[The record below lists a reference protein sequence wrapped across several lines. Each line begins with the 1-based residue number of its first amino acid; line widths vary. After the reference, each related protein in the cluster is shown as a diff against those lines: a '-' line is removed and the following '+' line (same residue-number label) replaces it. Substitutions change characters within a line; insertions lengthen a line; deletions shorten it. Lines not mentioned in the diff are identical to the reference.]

1 MKFPVPCWWGAR
13 TAPSGSLLRIIGLA
27 ALLPLAGLLT
37 ACSVVKL
44 AYNQAPELAYLQLD
58 GYFDFNDAQT
68 SRVKDELV
76 KVQRWHRSTQ
86 LPAYS
91 EFLKKWQGL
100 LPGEL
105 DEATVCSAVAEVRGS
120 LLNISARSEPI
131 VAELAPTLDPQQLK
145 HLQRKF
151 GKLNRDYQRDFIE
164 GTPAERLEKRF
175 DKAVSRAEMLY
186 GTLDEKQLAVL
197 RKQMDQSA
205 FDAGIALAEHRRR
218 QQDALQT
225 LTPLIKG
232 AATPAQAAPAVRAY
246 FERSMNSPNPAY
258 RAYQERFTRDNCR
271 TLALL
276 HNSTTPAQRAKAVET
291 LGNYARDFTLLAS
304 QDDAAGR
311 KVSRAEG
318 GWVLALQEYLLLAG
332 EG

>member
-1 MKFPVPCWWGAR
+1 
-13 TAPSGSLLRIIGLA
+13 LLRIIGLA

-58 GYFDFNDAQT
+58 GYFDFNDVQT
-68 SRVKDELV
+68 GRVKDELV

-105 DEATVCSAVAEVRGS
+105 DEAKVCSAVSEVRSS
-120 LLNISARSEPI
+120 LLSISARSEPM
-131 VAELAPTLDPQQLK
+131 VAELAPTLDPQQLNY
-145 HLQRKF
+145 LQRKF
-151 GKLNRDYQRDFIE
+151 SKLNRDYQRDFMA
-164 GTPAERLEKRF
+164 GTPAERLEKRL

-197 RKQMDQSA
+197 RKQMEQSA

-225 LTPLIKG
+225 LAPLING
-232 AATPAQAAPAVRAY
+232 AATPVQAAPAVRAY

-258 RAYQERFTRDNCR
+258 RAYQDRFTRDNCK

-291 LGNYARDFTLLAS
+291 LGNYARDFTILAS
-304 QDDAAGR
+304 QDDGAGR
-311 KVSRAEG
+311 KVSGADPSQL
-318 GWVLALQEYLLLAG
+318 LALG
-332 EG
+332 F